1 MTAHDFLELDGMP
14 PEEAVHNHMANISAH
29 AQFNW
34 YEYIWYIV
42 LGIVSTMG
50 SFRERTTDGRSKLDA
65 SRR

>member
-1 MTAHDFLELDGMP
+1 MTVFVQQDRL
-14 PEEAVHNHMANISAH
+14 
-29 AQFNW
+29 
-34 YEYIWYIV
+34 

>member
-1 MTAHDFLELDGMP
+1 VQRDVFAQKLMKKIPLSPHSPFFVVAYNMLNSKYTTA
-14 PEEAVHNHMANISAH
+14 
-29 AQFNW
+29 
-34 YEYIWYIV
+34 V

>member
-1 MTAHDFLELDGMP
+1 MNSHVCALGGRPRVRHQTPGQRFVP
-14 PEEAVHNHMANISAH
+14 R
-29 AQFNW
+29 
-34 YEYIWYIV
+34 V